1 MRSMRPD
8 IPCLSMLPLGA
19 LAALAPVH
27 AQEVEPAA
35 EAAIQAVIADQMQAF
50 REGDAAAAFAF
61 ASPMIQGMFGGD
73 ASRFGRMVASGY
85 PPIWQPGAVT
95 FLGQRQVE
103 GQPVQRLMVAGPDGA
118 LHLFDYE
125 MVEVE
130 GGWRING
137 VFPVQ
142 GEAGA

>member
-1 MRSMRPD
+1 MRPMHPD
-8 IPCLSMLPLGA
+8 LIRLSMLT
-19 LAALAPVH
+19 LAALAAVFPAH
-27 AQEVEPAA
+27 AQEVEPTA
-35 EAAIQAVIADQMQAF
+35 EVAIQAVIADQMQAF
-50 REGDAAAAFAF
+50 RDGDAGAAFAF
-61 ASPMIQGMFGGD
+61 ASPTIQGMFGGD
-73 ASRFGRMVASGY
+73 ASRFGRMVATGY

-95 FLGQRQVE
+95 FLGQRRVE

-125 MVEVE
+125 MIEVD
-130 GGWRING
+130 GLWRING